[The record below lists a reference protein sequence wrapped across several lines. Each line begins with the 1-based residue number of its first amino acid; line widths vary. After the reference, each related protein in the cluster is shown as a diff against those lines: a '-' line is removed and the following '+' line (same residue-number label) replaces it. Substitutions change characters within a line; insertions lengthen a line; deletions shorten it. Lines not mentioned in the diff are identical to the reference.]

1 MFDSNKIYY
10 NSIQI
15 CDNVKSINFEKGKK
29 QDKNGNEV
37 EDATIIVVTIM
48 FENFSKTINYKL
60 ENIY

>member
-1 MFDSNKIYY
+1 MFNSNKIYY
-10 NSIQI
+10 NNIEI

-29 QDKNGNEV
+29 KDENGNEI
-37 EDATIIVVTIM
+37 EDESIIKVAII